1 MMDDIIKQ
9 LDQIYGPG
17 RGFSVCN
24 TIMPGILADFN
35 KMLKNA
41 PVDREISEEYCLED
55 MKASILV
62 KGKRKSNGDPSLAIS
77 LCLGNNK
84 QTE

>member
-1 MMDDIIKQ
+1 MTMIDDIIKQ

-41 PVDREISEEYCLED
+41 PVDREISEEYRLED
-55 MKASILV
+55 GKGVIHV
-62 KGKRKSNGDPSLAIS
+62 KGIRQNDGKIS
-77 LCLGNNK
+77 
-84 QTE
+84 TDIRFVPRHF